1 MAWSKQQRLE
11 VRNLYVNDGLQ
22 PQDISRETGI
32 PVSTI
37 CRWRSQAKKRGDDWD
52 KARYQTCLS
61 SEHIEDLNRQ
71 ILGRYL
77 DMLTNTVNSVHAADL
92 DPLEKT
98 KALTSLADSYNK
110 MVGAMKRINPEVAV
124 AEVAVNVITI
134 VHEALKARSESAAAV
149 LADCIDEITARI
161 QERYK

>member
-1 MAWSKQQRLE
+1 M
-11 VRNLYVNDGLQ
+11 
-22 PQDISRETGI
+22 GI

-37 CRWRSQAKKRGDDWD
+37 CRWRASAKKQGDDWD

-61 SEHIEDLNRQ
+61 SEHIEGLNRQ

-77 DMLTNTVNSVHAADL
+77 DMLTNTVEAIHSADL
-92 DPLEKT
+92 DPLDKT

-134 VHEALKARSESAAAV
+134 VHEALKAQSESAAAA
-149 LADCIDEITARI
+149 LTECIDEITARI